1 MSDYDYDVLMGII
14 DQKKWEIKRLEK
26 DSMFV
31 GFMKT
36 DNPMIPTDPR
46 PNPRLEK
53 IQNALSVREYNLLR
67 NTCYMSSKDEVTQY
81 IEVLKKMLDAGIFDS
96 SPESMYRVPCWSPS
110 NEPHDGIK
118 DYVDSNT

>member
-36 DNPMIPTDPR
+36 EYQPALTNS
-46 PNPRLEK
+46 RLEK
-53 IQNALSVREYNLLR
+53 IQNSLSVREYNLLR
-67 NTCYMSSKDEVTQY
+67 NTCYMSSKEEVSQY